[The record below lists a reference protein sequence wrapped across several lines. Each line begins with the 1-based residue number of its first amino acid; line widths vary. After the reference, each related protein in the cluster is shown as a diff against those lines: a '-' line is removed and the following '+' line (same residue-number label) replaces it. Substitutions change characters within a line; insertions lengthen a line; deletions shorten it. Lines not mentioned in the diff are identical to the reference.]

1 MMAAPSQPQTQP
13 PRYSR
18 NPAEHPLRY
27 YSLLE
32 EVEEK
37 IRSYKVE
44 EMMGAARI
52 MKIVSE
58 FMWAMHFEQRIEF
71 NSKSLVKTMDE
82 IADIVGE
89 RLHNQLIKEQA
100 RNSGIY
106 SSNVATDE
114 SI

>member
-1 MMAAPSQPQTQP
+1 MAAPTPAPIPT
-13 PRYSR
+13 YSR

-58 FMWAMHFEQRIEF
+58 FMWAMHFDQRIDF
-71 NSKSLVKTMDE
+71 NAKSLVKTMDE

-100 RNSGIY
+100 TNSGIY
-106 SSNVATDE
+106 SSNVATNE